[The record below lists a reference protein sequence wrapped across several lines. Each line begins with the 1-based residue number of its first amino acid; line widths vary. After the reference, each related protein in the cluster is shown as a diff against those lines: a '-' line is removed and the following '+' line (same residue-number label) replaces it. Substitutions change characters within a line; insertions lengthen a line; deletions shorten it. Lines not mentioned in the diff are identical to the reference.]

1 MCKYSW
7 FLLKNIFER
16 TLRETSINLTVIT
29 TIINNE
35 RKKQPNDFFKEIA
48 ERKFIKID
56 FQKFKNNK
64 TRLNR

>member
-16 TLRETSINLTVIT
+16 TLKETSINLTVIT

-35 RKKQPNDFFKEIA
+35 RKKQPNDLFKEIA